1 MAPKGLSKNQ
11 RWLLFHVGGW
21 RIVDALVLPAG
32 ADQLVAMTS
41 ASSTG
46 QISPEAPNWLG
57 GWEIRRDCIRSRNPS
72 GPRVEITAG
81 QLARYAAA
89 LPDTIRAELA
99 AASAAN
105 SANAADRA
113 RFCAC
118 DHDPCDRGPG
128 HLHDPDPAQVEA
140 VEAEQKRIREWGT
153 NILRCALYLGGEQL
167 GLFEVAS

>member
-41 ASSTG
+41 ASATG
-46 QISPEAPNWLG
+46 QVSPEAPNWLG
-57 GWEIRRDCIRSRNPS
+57 GWEIRGDCIRSRNS
-72 GPRVEITAG
+72 AGPRVEITAA

-89 LPDTIRAELA
+89 LPDTLKAELA

-105 SANAADRA
+105 SANAADRG

-118 DHDPCDRGPG
+118 DHDPCERGPG
-128 HLHDPDPAQVEA
+128 HVHDLAEVEA
-140 VEAEQKRIREWGT
+140 VEAEHKRIREWGT
-153 NILRCALYLGGEQL
+153 GILRRALYLGGEQL